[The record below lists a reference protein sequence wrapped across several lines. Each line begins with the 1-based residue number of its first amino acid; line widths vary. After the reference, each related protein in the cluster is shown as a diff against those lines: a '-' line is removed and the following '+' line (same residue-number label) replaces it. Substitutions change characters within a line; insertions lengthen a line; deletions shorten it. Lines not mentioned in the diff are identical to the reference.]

1 MKIQQS
7 ALYQGENYG
16 VDEISEITEEK
27 ELGGV
32 YRQVLN
38 LFAKNADL
46 FMVTVLFEDTSGC
59 EFKKIEE

>member
-7 ALYQGENYG
+7 SLYQGENYG
-16 VDEISEITEEK
+16 VDEITIIDGDR
-27 ELGGV
+27 ELGGT

-38 LFAKNADL
+38 LFAQNADL
-46 FMVTVLFEDTSGC
+46 FMITVLFEDTSGC